1 MRKKIVAV
9 VCMIPFL
16 LSGCNSEFPDL
27 TDEQAKVIGEYAAVT
42 LLKYDANSR
51 SRLVDL
57 SQVEEEPVAESKPEV
72 ENAPEVVKPEQE
84 PPEAPEVTKPVEPEK
99 SDQNTENQN
108 TVSSME
114 EFLELPEGVRVSY
127 VGYDLSRSYQE
138 EDSLYFTIE
147 ASEGKALL
155 MAKFELTNDSS
166 EAREIN
172 LMDRRDNY
180 RLTVNESYTRT
191 TLTTLLANDLSTY
204 MGTLEPG
211 VSKEV
216 VLLIEVD
223 VTDVTDVQSISLNLK
238 NELKTCTIQL
248 L

>member
-57 SQVEEEPVAESKPEV
+57 SQVEEEPVAESTPEV
-72 ENAPEVVKPEQE
+72 ENTPEVVKPEQE
-84 PPEAPEVTKPVEPEK
+84 PPKEPEVTKPVEPEN
-99 SDQNTENQN
+99 SNQNTENEN

-114 EFLELPEGVRVSY
+114 EFLELPEGVSVSY
-127 VGYDLSRSYQE
+127 VGYDLSQSYQE

-147 ASEGKALL
+147 ASEGKELL
-155 MAKFELTNDSS
+155 VAKFELTNDSS
-166 EAREIN
+166 ETQEIN
-172 LMDRRDNY
+172 LLDRRDNY

-204 MGTLEPG
+204 MGSIEPG

-216 VLLIEVD
+216 VLLVEVE
-223 VTDVTDVQSISLNLK
+223 VTDVTNVQSISLNLK
-238 NELKTCTIQL
+238 NELKTYTIQL

>member
-1 MRKKIVAV
+1 MKKKIVAV
-9 VCMIPFL
+9 VCIIPLL

-42 LLKYDANSR
+42 LLKYDANNR

-57 SQVEEEPVAESKPEV
+57 SQVEEKPVAEITPEV
-72 ENAPEVVKPEQE
+72 EKQPELEPPKEPEAVKPVDPEKPEQNAKGE
-84 PPEAPEVTKPVEPEK
+84 EA
-99 SDQNTENQN
+99 
-108 TVSSME
+108 VSSIE
-114 EFLELPEGVRVSY
+114 EFLDLPEGVSVSY
-127 VGYDLSRSYQE
+127 VGYDLCQSYQDK
-138 EDSLYFTIE
+138 DSLYFIIE
-147 ASEGKALL
+147 ASEGKELL
-155 MAKFELTNDSS
+155 VAKFELTNDSS
-166 EAREIN
+166 AAQEIN
-172 LMDRRDNY
+172 LLDRRDNY

-191 TLTTLLANDLSTY
+191 TLTTLLENDLSTY
-204 MGTLEPG
+204 MGTLESG

-223 VTDVTDVQSISLNLK
+223 AADATNVQNISLNLK